1 MMPVRFVFPI
11 FVALIAAACTPIIQ
25 PTTGVPTSTE
35 TPANTIPASD
45 PTEAPD
51 DAGMPASI
59 SSPDATSFPDSTS
72 LRWSL
77 VVDGLRQPVELH
89 NAGDSRLFIVEQ
101 AGIIRLLDDNEL
113 VQEPVLDIRQRV
125 GSRGNEQGL
134 LGLAFHPDFARNGFF
149 YVNYTDLDG
158 DTVIA
163 RYRMESGSIQA
174 NPASE
179 LILLRIA
186 QPYANH
192 NGGGLAFGPDGFLY
206 VATGDGGSSGD
217 PLNNGQRVDTLLGK
231 LLRLDVDSGLP
242 YAIPADNPFH
252 SGDGLPEIWAYGLRN
267 PWRFTF
273 DRINGNLYIADV
285 GQNRWEE
292 VDFLPAGSPG
302 GANFGWNLREGNHEF
317 TGGEGQPL
325 IDPIAEYNHDAGCS
339 ITGGVVIRDPVLPEW
354 QGVYLFGD
362 FCTGTIWGLLRNAQG
377 LWESVGLFNTNYNI
391 ASFGEDL
398 TGGVYLL
405 DLQGAIYRLER
416 NP

>member
-1 MMPVRFVFPI
+1 MPTRSVFPI
-11 FVALIAAACTPIIQ
+11 VVALIAAACTPISQ
-25 PTTGVPTSTE
+25 PATGMPASTEPATST
-35 TPANTIPASD
+35 APASD
-45 PTEAPD
+45 PAMAPG
-51 DAGMPASI
+51 DAATPGSASF
-59 SSPDATSFPDSTS
+59 PDATSFPDSTS
-72 LRWSL
+72 LGWSF
-77 VVDGLRQPVELH
+77 VVDGLRQPVDLQ
-89 NAGDSRLFIVEQ
+89 NAGDGRLFIVEQ
-101 AGIIRLLDDNEL
+101 AGIIRLLIDNQL
-113 VQEPVLDIRQRV
+113 VDEPVLDIRQHV
-125 GSRGNEQGL
+125 ESRGNEQGL

-163 RYRMESGSIQA
+163 SYRMESGSNQA

-186 QPYANH
+186 QPYTNH
-192 NGGGLAFGPDGFLY
+192 NGGGLAFGPDGYLY

-217 PLNNGQRVDTLLGK
+217 PLNSGQRVDTLLGK
-231 LLRLDVDSGLP
+231 LLRLDVDNGLP

-252 SGDGLPEIWAYGLRN
+252 NGDGLPEIWAYGLRN

-273 DRINGNLYIADV
+273 DRVSGNLYIADV

-302 GANFGWNLREGNHEF
+302 GANFGWNLREGSHEF
-317 TGGEGQPL
+317 AGSDGRQV
-325 IDPIAEYNHDAGCS
+325 IDPIAEYDHDSGCS
-339 ITGGVVIRDPVLPEW
+339 ITGGVVIRDPALPEW

-377 LWESVGLFNTNYNI
+377 IWESGWLFDTNYSI
-391 ASFGEDL
+391 ASFGEDF

-405 DLQGAIYRLER
+405 DLQGAIYRLDQ
-416 NP
+416 NS